1 MINSFPIYRSLKLKS
16 NIFTPEKAKARKYQI
31 FISQINKMQTIEITT
46 TQNVT
51 IEYELSGLRERFFSL
66 FIDLIIG
73 CFIWLALIFL
83 TISAREG
90 MDSEFLTAFVF
101 GFPFWFIILYPF
113 LCEAFLD
120 GQTIGK
126 RSQNIKVI
134 RIDGKQIS
142 LSDFFLRAV
151 FMLVD
156 LMGCFLGALL
166 IVTTERRQRLGD
178 MAAGTI
184 SIKLGNSKRRF
195 NLFDI
200 LNINTLE
207 NYTPQFPE
215 VKKLSEDDMLFI
227 KSVVQR
233 CQKYPNAAQ
242 EEAVRTLFLHLQ
254 KVLELPNLP
263 LQRPQGMVE
272 FFKTL
277 IKDYI
282 VLTR

>member
-1 MINSFPIYRSLKLKS
+1 
-16 NIFTPEKAKARKYQI
+16 
-31 FISQINKMQTIEITT
+31 MQTIEITT

-51 IEYELSGLRERFFSL
+51 IEYELAGLRERFFAL
-66 FIDLIIG
+66 FIDLLIG
-73 CFIWLALIFL
+73 FGIWMALIFL
-83 TISAREG
+83 TISVRKG

-101 GFPFWFIILYPF
+101 GFPFWYIILYPF
-113 LCEAFLD
+113 ICESFLD
-120 GQTIGK
+120 AQTIGK

-142 LSDFFLRAV
+142 LSDFFLRAI

-156 LMGCFLGALL
+156 FALTLGGLGALL
-166 IVTTERRQRLGD
+166 ILTTERRQRLGD

-184 SIKLGNSKRRF
+184 SIRLTNTTRRF
-195 NLFDI
+195 QLEDI
-200 LNINTLE
+200 LNINSLE
-207 NYTPQFPE
+207 NYTPQYME

-233 CQKYPNAAQ
+233 FQKYPNLAQ
-242 EEAVRTLFLHLQ
+242 EESVRALFTHLQ

-263 LQRPQGMVE
+263 LMRPQNMVD

>member
-1 MINSFPIYRSLKLKS
+1 
-16 NIFTPEKAKARKYQI
+16 
-31 FISQINKMQTIEITT
+31 MQTIEITT

-51 IEYELSGLRERFFSL
+51 IEYELAGLRERFFAL
-66 FIDLIIG
+66 LIDILIEF
-73 CFIWLALIFL
+73 CLWMALIFL
-83 TISAREG
+83 TINARSNINS
-90 MDSEFLTAFVF
+90 DFWTSFVF
-101 GFPFWFIILYPF
+101 SFPFWSSILYPF
-113 LCEAFLD
+113 LCESFLD

-126 RSQNIKVI
+126 RSQNIKVV
-134 RIDGKQIS
+134 RIDGKQVS

-151 FMLVD
+151 FMLID
-156 LMGCFLGALL
+156 LFGGLIGALL
-166 IVTTERRQRLGD
+166 ILTTERRQRFGD

-184 SIKLGNSKRRF
+184 SIKLPTSTGRF
-195 NLFDI
+195 RLYDI

-207 NYTPQFPE
+207 NYTPQYPE
-215 VKKLSEDDMLFI
+215 VKRLSEDDMLFI

-233 CQKYPNAAQ
+233 FQKYPNAAQ
-242 EEAVRTLFLHLQ
+242 EEAVRTLFSHLQ

>member
-1 MINSFPIYRSLKLKS
+1 
-16 NIFTPEKAKARKYQI
+16 
-31 FISQINKMQTIEITT
+31 MQTIEITT

-51 IEYELSGLRERFFSL
+51 IEYELSGLKERFFAL
-66 FIDLIIG
+66 LIDVLIEG
-73 CFIWLALIFL
+73 CIWMALIFL
-83 TISAREG
+83 TIAARDG
-90 MDSEFLTAFVF
+90 SNSGFWSSFVF
-101 GFPFWFIILYPF
+101 GFPFWFTILYPF

-134 RIDGKQIS
+134 RIDGKLIG
-142 LSDFFLRAV
+142 LSDLFLRAV
-151 FMLVD
+151 FMLID
-156 LMGCFLGALL
+156 FIMTAGGLGALL
-166 IVTTERRQRLGD
+166 ILTTERRQRLGD

-184 SIKLGNSKRRF
+184 SIKLSNSSRRF
-195 NLFDI
+195 GLQDI
-200 LNINTLE
+200 LTINTLE
-207 NYTPQFPE
+207 NYTPQYPE
-215 VKKLSEDDMLFI
+215 VKRLSEDDMLFI

-233 CQKYPNAAQ
+233 FQKYPNAAQ
-242 EEAVRTLFLHLQ
+242 EDAVRALFSHLQ
-254 KVLELPNLP
+254 KVLELSNLS

>member
-1 MINSFPIYRSLKLKS
+1 
-16 NIFTPEKAKARKYQI
+16 
-31 FISQINKMQTIEITT
+31 MQTIEITT

-51 IEYELSGLRERFFSL
+51 IEYELSGLKERFAAL
-66 FIDLIIG
+66 MIDVLIES
-73 CFIWLALIFL
+73 CIWMALIFL
-83 TISAREG
+83 TISARSG
-90 MDSEFLTAFVF
+90 MNSEFLTAFVF
-101 GFPFWFIILYPF
+101 GFPFWFTILYPF
-113 LCEAFLD
+113 MCEAFLD

-134 RIDGKQIS
+134 RIDGKLIS
-142 LSDFFLRAV
+142 LSDLFLRAI

-156 LMGCFLGALL
+156 FLMTAGGLGALL
-166 IVTTERRQRLGD
+166 ILTTERKQRLGD

-184 SIKLGNSKRRF
+184 SIKLSNKTRRF
-195 NLFDI
+195 NLYDI

-207 NYTPQFPE
+207 NYTPQYPE
-215 VKKLSEDDMLFI
+215 VKRLSEDDMLFI

-233 CQKYPNAAQ
+233 FQKYPNASQ
-242 EEAVRTLFLHLQ
+242 EDAVRTLFAHLQ

>member
-1 MINSFPIYRSLKLKS
+1 
-16 NIFTPEKAKARKYQI
+16 
-31 FISQINKMQTIEITT
+31 MQTIEITT

-51 IEYELSGLRERFFSL
+51 IEYELSGLKERFFAL
-66 FIDLIIG
+66 FIDVLIEG
-73 CFIWLALIFL
+73 VIWIALIFL
-83 TISAREG
+83 TISARDG
-90 MDSEFLTAFVF
+90 MNSEFWTAFAF
-101 GFPFWFIILYPF
+101 GFPFWFTILYPF

-142 LSDFFLRAV
+142 LSDFFLRAI
-151 FMLVD
+151 FLLID
-156 LMGCFLGALL
+156 FWAGCLGALL
-166 IVTTERRQRLGD
+166 ILTTERRQRLGD

-184 SIKLGNSKRRF
+184 SIKLSSSVRRF
-195 NLFDI
+195 NLHDI

-207 NYTPQFPE
+207 NYSPQYPE

-227 KSVVQR
+227 KSVIQR
-233 CQKYPNAAQ
+233 YQKFPNAAQ
-242 EEAVRTLFLHLQ
+242 EEAVRALFLHLQ
-254 KVLELPNLP
+254 KVLELTNLP